1 MSTEPTL
8 DGLTEIM
15 RKVFGNSDLVVKSET
30 VAVQVP
36 GWDSLSHV
44 VLMLEIEGKYG
55 VLLQPAET
63 AELPNVGALLDLL
76 RQRLSA
82 TSW

>member
-1 MSTEPTL
+1 MNSMPTIGDL
-8 DGLTEIM
+8 AEIM
-15 RKVFGNSDLVVKSET
+15 GRVFGNPDLPIGSET

-44 VLMLEIEGKYG
+44 VLMMEIEGRYG

-63 AELPNVGALLDLL
+63 AELPNVGALLILL
-76 RQRLSA
+76 LERLK
-82 TSW
+82 